1 MKKILLFFLS
11 ALFVSCGTKQVLT
24 KNGTQVANCC
34 SYGTEVDLTSRYVLD
49 YDMNLYFP
57 DNKIQSCYSRAK
69 IIDKVEHDTVEVK
82 MENLK
87 CAIINNPPVIFAGVF
102 EITHQDQHYIVHF
115 LCDDRTIMNKK
126 KGKMEYT
133 VKCYNVEDL
142 EPEIL
147 KRYAKP

>member
-1 MKKILLFFLS
+1 M
-11 ALFVSCGTKQVLT
+11 
-24 KNGTQVANCC
+24 
-34 SYGTEVDLTSRYVLD
+34 TSRYVLD

-57 DNKIQSCYSRAK
+57 KNKIQSCYSRAK

>member
-1 MKKILLFFLS
+1 MLLFL
-11 ALFVSCGTKQVLT
+11 LW
-24 KNGTQVANCC
+24 
-34 SYGTEVDLTSRYVLD
+34 
-49 YDMNLYFP
+49 
-57 DNKIQSCYSRAK
+57 
-69 IIDKVEHDTVEVK
+69 
-82 MENLK
+82 
-87 CAIINNPPVIFAGVF
+87 VIFAGVF